1 MDYSKEMKDLSSYK
15 FKKLCL
21 LENVGKKV
29 NKKVLLPLPLI
40 MVSNKRKE
48 EAESVKEMT
57 NISPKP
63 KTASSNSE
71 KFLSLLKKMVLP
83 SKKDKD

>member
-1 MDYSKEMKDLSSYK
+1 MDCSKEMKDLSSYK

-21 LENVGKKV
+21 LENVAKKV
-29 NKKVLLPLPLI
+29 NKKVHLLLQLI
-40 MVSNKRKE
+40 MASNKRKE

-57 NISPKP
+57 NISLKP

-71 KFLSLLKKMVLP
+71 KFLLLLRKMVLL

>member
-1 MDYSKEMKDLSSYK
+1 
-15 FKKLCL
+15 
-21 LENVGKKV
+21 LENVAKKV
-29 NKKVLLPLPLI
+29 NKKVHPPLLLI
-40 MVSNKRKE
+40 MALNKRKE

-57 NISPKP
+57 NIFPKL